1 MSNKL
6 SEQVSALMDDEC
18 TEHELKL
25 AVRQL
30 ARDTAL
36 AESWERYHLIS
47 DVLKGN
53 TPTVLNADFAQR
65 MSTLIDDEPPLST
78 SPSPQKNRYWYRP
91 AAGLAVAASVAA
103 IAVLVLQPFVDQSSA
118 DNLLAQQP
126 PASSNTQ
133 NPPLEDDIAA
143 RMNTYMVN
151 HNSLA
156 SMNGVHG
163 VLPYVR
169 MSNLGDGR

>member
-1 MSNKL
+1 
-6 SEQVSALMDDEC
+6 MDDEC

-30 ARDTAL
+30 ARDTTL

-65 MSTLIDDEPPLST
+65 MRTLIDDEPSLST
-78 SPSPQKNRYWYRP
+78 SPSPQKNRSWYRP

-103 IAVLVLQPFVDQSSA
+103 VAVLFVQPFVDQSSA

-126 PASSNTQ
+126 PAHAHSNTQ
-133 NPPLEDDIAA
+133 NLSLEDDIAA

>member
-30 ARDTAL
+30 ARDTTL
-36 AESWERYHLIS
+36 ASKWERYHLIS
-47 DVLKGN
+47 DVLKGD
-53 TPTVLNADFAQR
+53 TPTVFNADFAQR
-65 MSTLIDDEPPLST
+65 MRKLVDAEQPLATTHPPRQSR
-78 SPSPQKNRYWYRP
+78 SWRRP
-91 AAGLAVAASVAA
+91 ALGLAVAASVAA
-103 IAVLVLQPFVDQSSA
+103 MAVLVVQPLIDQTPA
-118 DNLLAQQP
+118 DNLIAQQAEP
-126 PASSNTQ
+126 PDTQ
-133 NPPLEDDIAA
+133 GTSLEDDIAA
-143 RMNTYMVN
+143 RMNAYMAN

-169 MSNLGDGR
+169 ISNPGDGR